1 MTLRK
6 TKLDWCKK
14 IAINVLMV
22 LSPMSFLVLAGINA
36 RLHSHVV
43 ESKILDRVQSANKI
57 ATTVFP
63 LVFTG
68 IMGRTIMKIAGWKLE
83 KGTSLGTLE
92 QLTGSRT
99 VFGAVHTQFHL
110 GSYNLMGLALILIWI
125 MSPIG
130 GQSTSRLLGTNHHET
145 NRSTLVHYTDT
156 RGSLFSTWLSLD
168 GSNSY
173 DVGLLS
179 TVLSASITAPLVVKN
194 SSLDLWGNVKIPYLL
209 SSESSWSPTGQM
221 DSSSY
226 SSTVGL
232 PIFGLPDGRT
242 TFSVESTQVQ
252 LNCTTLRPKVN
263 SNSSTGIEI
272 SLNSDNYIQVQ
283 NFSNKSR
290 IFQGFNYTDLY
301 DLTID
306 PSISAGTLPG
316 GSWVNGTLAE
326 CNPTQIYVESQLSC
340 MTSAGI
346 PNCSVVAQRPS
357 LDPLTNANLTWLN
370 LGGSFEL
377 ASLYL
382 PQFFG
387 KSLQTMDEYDIA
399 QRYLSTPDTTQMYRE
414 FATPLYEIDR
424 IQFGRRLGQL
434 INGLII
440 ASTATMY
447 VSGTNTDQVPPY
459 GLYDYQHPSNATQY
473 QNTTGFVITVDEV
486 YVCSWPWL
494 VISMSA
500 TTILIVAAVL
510 GSVYDLKKQTPDIL
524 GHCST
529 MIRDSKYV
537 SLPQGGNLLDGLE
550 RTRMLGYLK
559 IKLGEV
565 NLQEGEDI
573 LDSRRGV
580 GHLAVADID
589 RAGGIRQGGLY
600 I

>member
-1 MTLRK
+1 
-6 TKLDWCKK
+6 
-14 IAINVLMV
+14 
-22 LSPMSFLVLAGINA
+22 
-36 RLHSHVV
+36 
-43 ESKILDRVQSANKI
+43 
-57 ATTVFP
+57 
-63 LVFTG
+63 
-68 IMGRTIMKIAGWKLE
+68 MKIAGWKLE

-179 TVLSASITAPLVVKN
+179 TVLSASITAPLVIKN

-290 IFQGFNYTDLY
+290 IFQGFNYTVGKDGRLGSGWTLGIDYLTGWVGTTSFIDLDHPIYTPPNLTTLLYQDLY